1 MTCCFQ
7 RVTLKFMASRKFY
20 KITEEEFVNID
31 LIVSVRLKEEEVLLS
46 FLGGEER
53 VYKMSELDTHFYNF
67 IQIKLL
73 L

>member
-1 MTCCFQ
+1 
-7 RVTLKFMASRKFY
+7 MANRKFY

-31 LIVSVRLKEEEVLLS
+31 LIVSVKLKEEEVLLS

-53 VYKMSELDTHFYNF
+53 SYKMSELDTHFYNF

>member
-1 MTCCFQ
+1 M
-7 RVTLKFMASRKFY
+7 VNRKFY
-20 KITEEEFVNID
+20 QITEEEFVNID

-46 FLGGEER
+46 FFGGEER
-53 VYKMSELDTHFYNF
+53 VYKMSKLDTHFYNF

>member
-1 MTCCFQ
+1 
-7 RVTLKFMASRKFY
+7 MANRKFY

-53 VYKMSELDTHFYNF
+53 SYKMSELDTHFYNF

>member
-1 MTCCFQ
+1 
-7 RVTLKFMASRKFY
+7 MASRKFY

-53 VYKMSELDTHFYNF
+53 VYKMSKLDTNFYNF

>member
-1 MTCCFQ
+1 
-7 RVTLKFMASRKFY
+7 MASRKFY

-53 VYKMSELDTHFYNF
+53 VYKMSKLDTLFYNF

>member
-1 MTCCFQ
+1 MRGSQ
-7 RVTLKFMASRKFY
+7 RRFY

-31 LIVSVRLKEEEVLLS
+31 HIMSVRLTEDEV
-46 FLGGEER
+46 FLCFINGDDRSYRIED
-53 VYKMSELDTHFYNF
+53 LDTHFYNF

>member
-1 MTCCFQ
+1 
-7 RVTLKFMASRKFY
+7 MASRKFY

>member
-1 MTCCFQ
+1 
-7 RVTLKFMASRKFY
+7 MANRKFY
-20 KITEEEFVNID
+20 KITEKEFVNID

-53 VYKMSELDTHFYNF
+53 SYKMSELDTHFYNF